1 MELIDFNEKRKHKKE
16 MLDIFDELLSVVSK
30 NISPS
35 PRMIRFYNFM
45 GRFPRVIGIPLLLL
59 TSVDA
64 WKVIILAGLFQRTDA
79 ALQIIYSYKFRPWRL
94 IWGIGDALWQ
104 GAYNCRSVRKRGLF
118 VKELIP
124 ILLAERQRLIGYSS
138 KPKLVSIGSGSA
150 LQLFQSINENQ
161 LNSSVHV
168 VLVDRDAKALKRG
181 RKNAYKLNVEST
193 EFQKTTVGYFLKNTE
208 KRTVDVVEM
217 VGLTDYFPE
226 KHLKRYFQQIK
237 NVLSDEGFFI
247 GANISSTEEYSYAH
261 GIVCWPEM
269 YYREKEEIVILLE
282 EAGFQEIWAEY
293 CGLYTIWIAKR

>member
-1 MELIDFNEKRKHKKE
+1 MELIDFREKRKNKKE
-16 MLDIFDELLSVVSK
+16 IFDIFDELLSIVNK

-45 GRFPRVIGIPLLLL
+45 GRLPRVIGIPFLLL
-59 TSVDA
+59 TSIDA
-64 WKVIILAGLFQRTDA
+64 WKVIILAGIFQRTDA
-79 ALQIIYSYKFRPWRL
+79 ALQIIYSHKIRPWRL

-124 ILLAERQRLIGYSS
+124 ILLAERQKLIGYSF

-150 LQLFQSINENQ
+150 LQLFQSIDENQ
-161 LNSSVHV
+161 LNSNVRV

-208 KRTVDVVEM
+208 EKTIDVIEM

-226 KHLKRYFQQIK
+226 KHLKRYFKQIQD
-237 NVLSDEGFFI
+237 VLSEEGFFI

-269 YYREKEEIVILLE
+269 YYRGKKEIVVLLE
-282 EAGFQEIWAEY
+282 EAGFREIWTGS
-293 CGLYTIWIAKR
+293 CGLYTIWIAKK